1 MIYKNV
7 NWEFI
12 NSIINQPK
20 SYQAQYAAIL
30 EKLMLAPR
38 KKTPS
43 RIGDMHSNFAE
54 QIRVDLTKEFP
65 LMDIKS
71 LKFSNILHE
80 LLWFI
85 KGDTNI
91 KYLIE
96 NDCHIWTDDAYRYY
110 KEKYSPFRMD
120 RKMGQYSL
128 GMEIS
133 KEGFVEKVLAQEKIY
148 HLDGTYTY
156 GDLDR
161 VYGLQWRKFN
171 DQTDQLQNCISTL
184 KTNPT
189 DRRMIV
195 TAHNP
200 TDLEDGVVGLP
211 SCHNYFQFYTEP
223 ISDEQ
228 RLEMAKTIYG
238 DLNVNELDK
247 CGIPKFYLN
256 VFVNIRSNDWF
267 LGQPYNM
274 PSYALL
280 VMMVGRVVN
289 MIPKEIAMNAVDA
302 HLYAAH
308 FEAAQKWLDR
318 YYQILEDNHIGET
331 GVELTPS
338 DVTFCKSGIRFTRSA
353 PRSIDEFKFDDFEL
367 RDYNPQKYIFAPLLT

>member
-1 MIYKNV
+1 MSKT
-7 NWEFI
+7 
-12 NSIINQPK
+12 K
-20 SYQAQYAAIL
+20 SYQSQYASIL
-30 EKLMLAPR
+30 QNLISSPR
-38 KKTPS
+38 KKTSS
-43 RIGDMHSNFAE
+43 RIGDIHSNFVE

-65 LMDIKS
+65 LMDIKK

-96 NDCHIWTDDAYRYY
+96 NDCHIWTDDAFRYY
-110 KEKYSPFRMD
+110 KEKYSPCRVNSSN
-120 RKMGQYSL
+120 GQL
-128 GMEIS
+128 PLEMEIS
-133 KEGFVEKVLAQEKIY
+133 KEDFVEKVLEGAKIY
-148 HLDGTYTY
+148 NADGVYTY

-171 DQTDQLQNCISTL
+171 GQTDQLQNCINTL
-184 KTNPT
+184 KTNPS

-200 TDLEDGVVGLP
+200 TDIENRVVGLP

-223 ISDEQ
+223 ISDET
-228 RLEMAKTIYG
+228 RLEMAKPLYG
-238 DLNVNELDK
+238 DLTIEELDEYI
-247 CGIPKFYLN
+247 IPKYYLN
-256 VFVNIRSNDWF
+256 VYVNIRSNDWF

-280 VMMVGRVVN
+280 LMMVGRVVG
-289 MIPKEIAMNAVDA
+289 MIPKEIVMNAVDA
-302 HLYAAH
+302 HLYTAH
-308 FEAAQKWLDR
+308 IEAAQKWLDR
-318 YYQILEDNHIGET
+318 YYQILDDNNVGET

-338 DVTFCKSGIRFTRSA
+338 DVTFCKSGVRFKTAA
-353 PRSIDEFKFDDFEL
+353 PRSIDDFTFEDFEL
-367 RDYNPQKYIFAPLLT
+367 LNYFPQSYIYAPLLT